1 MATPTSPSKGGAGKK
16 GRDFYKLLGVERTA
30 NQGQI
35 KHAYRKLAMKYHPDK
50 NPGDEEAADKFK
62 ELSTAYAVLSDPNK
76 KRQYDI
82 HGEEGSVAELGSV
95 NVEDLGTVGRLFGA
109 LVSKAGIPVPTEI
122 TQKVLTAAQHI
133 GRGATS
139 VPGFDLPH
147 VETLMFG
154 QAISG
159 TVERQSAHF
168 FKLAIS
174 EADLKNGVIISCT
187 SNGNDKFKVIFFDT
201 EGNVTMVEESQR
213 RKRHSESNLYVV
225 PFPRYQL
232 LETMPLAMMKH
243 MDDEVPPV
251 FMILDTFDVD
261 IKSLLPGTHLFCV
274 YGDNWFQSVR
284 YTLKC
289 LSAIPPSDECVG
301 TIQDSEKQL
310 AKKKKELEDFQGEFC
325 DVKKKYE
332 EACKKL
338 EADITETVE
347 LMEKREKAYN
357 DYIARSAAKFSH
369 VQPTT
374 KQNGS
379 QASGQSGLLGGIGK
393 LFGYSSRSEKT

>member
-1 MATPTSPSKGGAGKK
+1 MASSGSPTKNKK

-50 NPGDEEAADKFK
+50 NPGDEEAAEKFK

-122 TQKVLTAAQHI
+122 TQKVLTAAQHL

-147 VETLMFG
+147 VETLIWG
-154 QAISG
+154 QSVSG
-159 TVERQSAHF
+159 TVERQTGHF
-168 FKLAIS
+168 FKLKIT
-174 EADLKNGVIISCT
+174 EDDLKNGVIISCT
-187 SNGNDKFKVIFFDT
+187 SNGSDKFKVVFFDN
-201 EGNVTMVEESQR
+201 EGHVTMVEESQK
-213 RKRHSESNLYVV
+213 RKRHSEANLYVV
-225 PFPRYQL
+225 PFGRYNL
-232 LETMPLAMMKH
+232 METMPMSMMRH
-243 MDDEVPPV
+243 LDEEVPPV
-251 FMILDTFDVD
+251 FMILDTFDKDV
-261 IKSLLPGTHLFCV
+261 KSLLPGTHLFCV
-274 YGDNWFQSVR
+274 YGDNWFQSVK
-284 YTLKC
+284 YNLKC
-289 LSAIPPSDECVG
+289 VVAISPNEDCVEK
-301 TIQDSEKQL
+301 IKESEKKLQE
-310 AKKKKELEDFQGEFC
+310 KKHHLETFQPEFC

-338 EADITETVE
+338 ETDITETVE
-347 LMEKREKAYN
+347 LMEEREKAYN
-357 DYIARSAAKFSH
+357 DYIARSSQKYSH
-369 VQPTT
+369 VPPS
-374 KQNGS
+374 KQHNGGAGGPS
-379 QASGQSGLLGGIGK
+379 LLGGIGK
-393 LFGYSSRSEKT
+393 LFGYNATTPAVGQKK

>member
-1 MATPTSPSKGGAGKK
+1 MASSGSPTKNKK

-122 TQKVLTAAQHI
+122 TQKVLTAAQHL

-147 VETLMFG
+147 VETLIWG
-154 QAISG
+154 QSVSG
-159 TVERQSAHF
+159 SVPRQCGHF
-168 FKLAIS
+168 FRIDADDI
-174 EADLKNGVIISCT
+174 DLKQGVIISCK
-187 SNGNDKFKVIFFDT
+187 SKSCDKFKIILFDGQGEVASIAESKKKRQGSEANLFIVPFERYDISETPFSKLLQTLDIDEIHPFFMYFDT
-201 EGNVTMVEESQR
+201 
-213 RKRHSESNLYVV
+213 YV
-225 PFPRYQL
+225 
-232 LETMPLAMMKH
+232 K
-243 MDDEVPPV
+243 
-251 FMILDTFDVD
+251 DV
-261 IKSLLPGTHLFCV
+261 KSLLPGTHLFCV
-274 YGDNWFQSVR
+274 YGDNWFQSVK
-284 YTLKC
+284 YNLKC
-289 LSAIPPSDECVG
+289 VVAISPNEDCVEK
-301 TIQDSEKQL
+301 IKESEKKLQE
-310 AKKKKELEDFQGEFC
+310 KKNHLETFQPEFC
-325 DVKKKYE
+325 EVKKKYE

-338 EADITETVE
+338 ETDITETVE
-347 LMEKREKAYN
+347 LMEEREKAYN
-357 DYIARSAAKFSH
+357 DYIARSSQKYSH
-369 VQPTT
+369 VPPS
-374 KQNGS
+374 KQHNGGAGGPS
-379 QASGQSGLLGGIGK
+379 LLGGIGK
-393 LFGYSSRSEKT
+393 LFG